1 MFQGHKL
8 EIGIR
13 KLNMKTNKLLSRT
26 SGFTL
31 IELLVVI
38 AIIAI
43 LAGMLLPALSS
54 AKERAKSI
62 KCTSNMRQ
70 IQMALVL
77 YADDN
82 EDTCPPRTT
91 SPAWPE
97 KLKPYYQN
105 PAVML
110 CPSDVLT
117 AAQASASTV
126 TPEVLKLARVRSY
139 LFNGWNDHFEATLSA
154 EAFANFNKAV
164 SASGDGPWDIG
175 MKFAFIPQP
184 SVTITFG
191 EKESDSSHFYM
202 DLMEGQRGN
211 DLEELE
217 HGRHGVSQS
226 PKSGYSNFSFAD
238 GSVSSKKFGQSI
250 TPVNLWAVTDKWRNA
265 PPLPVEVI
273 D

>member
-1 MFQGHKL
+1 
-8 EIGIR
+8 
-13 KLNMKTNKLLSRT
+13 MKTNMIFHRAR
-26 SGFTL
+26 GFTL

-62 KCTSNMRQ
+62 KCTSNLRQ
-70 IQMALVL
+70 IQVALVL

-91 SPAWPE
+91 NPAWAG

-105 PAVML
+105 PGVLL

-117 AAQASASTV
+117 ATDGMNSPTD
-126 TPEVLKLARVRSY
+126 PEILKIARIRSY

-184 SVTITFG
+184 SLTITFG
-191 EKESDSSHFYM
+191 EKESDSPHFYM
-202 DLMEGQRGN
+202 DLMEGERGN

-217 HGRHGVSQS
+217 HGRHGVSQH
-226 PKSGYSNFSFAD
+226 PKSGYSNYSFAD
-238 GSVSSKKFGQSI
+238 GSVSKKDFGQSI